1 VAHVEA
7 GVAGQAH
14 QAGHTLV
21 RAVGVATGEVFGL
34 QVEDGL
40 EYGLHIGNSRA
51 NGANGATGLASTKYS
66 LTSSIEQLTL
76 PG

>member
-51 NGANGATGLASTKYS
+51 NGATGLASTKYS
-66 LTSSIEQLTL
+66 LTSSIEQLTR